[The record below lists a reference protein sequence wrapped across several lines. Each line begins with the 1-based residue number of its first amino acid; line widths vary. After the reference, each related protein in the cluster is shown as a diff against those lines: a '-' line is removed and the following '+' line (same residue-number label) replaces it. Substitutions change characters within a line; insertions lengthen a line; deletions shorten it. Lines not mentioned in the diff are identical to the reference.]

1 MAYRLM
7 VVAGENEALRAIVGQ
22 LGDDFQVT
30 HFDSADEALW
40 DIRDNPPEALIA
52 DVDLPGMSGID
63 LAEIMPNFEL
73 RTRLLLWSRGEN
85 AAARQ
90 QAGELGVYHFFSG
103 EVAADTVTATI
114 REAVSSLP
122 EAEPEPEPE
131 PAPEPAPAPRARE
144 EIKPA
149 RVVLPSRDAATTT
162 PEATPRSNKNI
173 TPARVVL
180 PSTADRIKNARAS
193 ARAASKPAAAP
204 AEKAAD
210 RPAAELAPRRRQG
223 TLVVTAENLTPIRK
237 IMSSLMQ
244 DLGAQNI
251 LLTDRNGMVLV
262 DVGSNDGL
270 PMMIVLPLLS
280 TSFSSAGEIARQMRD
295 SEDSTSVY
303 IHDGVNYDL
312 YGFDVAQRF
321 LLVLVFN
328 KKVASSK
335 IGAVWVNAK
344 RAVRD
349 LRDALS

>member
-1 MAYRLM
+1 M

-30 HFDSADEALW
+30 HFESADEALW
-40 DIRDNPPEALIA
+40 DIRDDPPEALIA
-52 DVDLPGMSGID
+52 DLDLPGMSGMD

-73 RTRLLLWSRGEN
+73 PTRLLLWSRN
-85 AAARQ
+85 DNVDMRR

-103 EVAADTVTATI
+103 DVAADAVTATI
-114 REAVSSLP
+114 REAVSTLP
-122 EAEPEPEPE
+122 EPEPEPE
-131 PAPEPAPAPRARE
+131 PEPAPAPRARE

-149 RVVLPSRDAATTT
+149 RVVLPARDEPATDEPSSRSEK
-162 PEATPRSNKNI
+162 PI

-180 PSTADRIKNARAS
+180 PSTAERNQAARS
-193 ARAASKPAAAP
+193 ALKPAAKSAPRPAAKAEEKPAKP
-204 AEKAAD
+204 AEKPTDAGTW
-210 RPAAELAPRRRQG
+210 RRQG
-223 TLVVTAENLTPIRK
+223 TLVVTAENLNPIRK

-251 LLTDRNGMVLV
+251 LLTDRAGMVLV
-262 DVGSNDGL
+262 EVGSNDGL
-270 PMMIVLPLLS
+270 PMIIVLPLLS

-312 YGFDVAQRF
+312 YGFDVSQRF

-344 RAVRD
+344 RAVRE

>member
-30 HFDSADEALW
+30 HFESADEALW
-40 DIRDNPPEALIA
+40 DIRDDPPEALIA
-52 DVDLPGMSGID
+52 DLDLPGMSGMD

-85 AAARQ
+85 AEARQ

-103 EVAADTVTATI
+103 NVASDKVTATI
-114 REAVSSLP
+114 REAVSTLP
-122 EAEPEPEPE
+122 EPEPEPE
-131 PAPEPAPAPRARE
+131 SEPAPEPAARVRE

-149 RVVLPSRDAATTT
+149 RVVLPSRDETAAAE
-162 PEATPRSNKNI
+162 PARRSQKDM

-180 PSTADRIKNARAS
+180 PSAAERNQAARS
-193 ARAASKPAAAP
+193 ATRPAAKAEAKPAAKAEAKP
-204 AEKAAD
+204 AEIGS
-210 RPAAELAPRRRQG
+210 RRRQG
-223 TLVVTAENLTPIRK
+223 TLVVTAENLNPIRK

-251 LLTDRNGMVLV
+251 LLTDRAGMVLV
-262 DVGSNDGL
+262 EVGNNDGL
-270 PMMIVLPLLS
+270 PMIIVLPLLS

-295 SEDSTSVY
+295 SADSTSVY

-344 RAVRD
+344 RAVRE
-349 LRDALS
+349 LREALG